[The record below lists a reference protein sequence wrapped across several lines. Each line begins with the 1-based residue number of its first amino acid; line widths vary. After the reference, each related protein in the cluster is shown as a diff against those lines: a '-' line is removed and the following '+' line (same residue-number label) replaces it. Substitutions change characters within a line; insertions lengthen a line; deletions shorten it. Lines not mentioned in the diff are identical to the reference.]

1 MKHRAAGALIVAL
14 LAVSGCAR
22 WAIESDLETWD
33 CSTTQCSARLWLENP
48 YDAKIVVTT
57 YVVAYQEEGVQRDTG
72 APYTIGG
79 FEEPAGS
86 EDVEVGR
93 RESRHVLEPNEAKQ
107 VVETVTVTLKPDK
120 LVLIVSEA
128 RSVVD

>member
-1 MKHRAAGALIVAL
+1 MQRPAVAREP
-14 LAVSGCAR
+14 VRRERDCR
-22 WAIESDLETWD
+22 WGPR
-33 CSTTQCSARLWLENP
+33 SASSRP
-48 YDAKIVVTT
+48 T
-57 YVVAYQEEGVQRDTG
+57 
-72 APYTIGG
+72 
-79 FEEPAGS
+79 GS